1 MSKAKQGTTIDH
13 ESQEE
18 TKNLPV
24 SVEEQ
29 MKQALAAQKGQL
41 GALPS
46 NKIATKG
53 KKFTMPD
60 GQSGEVMEV
69 IILDFAWFMVNY
81 PGVYNANNP
90 QQPNCF
96 AVGRE
101 NPDSGDLRPHEDA
114 ADKQHDNC
122 KDCPKNQWKSAPSG
136 NGKACK
142 NQRRLIVLPVGAEE
156 DTEPMTI
163 YVSPGALKNFDSYV
177 SRLASEHGLL
187 PVQVITEM
195 SFDPNQSYPSLV
207 FKFVKPNDQ
216 VEFYWGKREASQE
229 LLFRPLE
236 TKSED

>member
-1 MSKAKQGTTIDH
+1 MSRKESVTIDNDTG
-13 ESQEE
+13 EE

-24 SVEEQ
+24 NIEEQ
-29 MKQALAAQKGQL
+29 MKKALEAQKGQL

-60 GQSGEVMEV
+60 GQSGEVLECV
-69 IILDFAWFMVNY
+69 VLDFNWFMVNY
-81 PGVYNANNP
+81 PGAYNANNP
-90 QQPNCF
+90 QSPNCF

-101 NPDSGDLRPHEDA
+101 SPDSGELKPHPEA
-114 ADKQHDNC
+114 ADPQFDNC

-142 NQRRLIVLPVGAEE
+142 NQRRLIVLPLNADE
-156 DTEPMTI
+156 DTEPMTL

-177 SRLASEHGLL
+177 SRLQSEHGLL
-187 PVQVITEM
+187 PVQVITEI
-195 SFDPNQSYPSLV
+195 SFDPNQSYPSLM
-207 FKFVKPNDQ
+207 FKFVRPHDQ
-216 VEFYWGKREASQE
+216 VAFYWGKREAAQE

-236 TKSED
+236 TKKED